1 MMIKRITFLVFM
13 LLSLAS
19 QADVKEFTREYTY
32 SASENDS
39 KVSARK
45 AALVQLQSLVIQEVG
60 VQVQSSFSNQ
70 ETLDGDDFS
79 RKVQANHETFA
90 QALTKTKI
98 LKEQWNGETFY
109 IKAKITVD
117 TDNLVE
123 KIKTVYV
130 QVGSGGGSAKAE
142 DVCKSRHNKAIDLLN
157 EVRGHNTIQE
167 IIELSKAHEF
177 DRGCNSWQFSIIS
190 DFASLRT
197 DSDEYRAHLFHS
209 IKNMESDAMAGEL
222 MVATLRYALRIKPIS
237 DREWDVVRDAIF
249 RGKQSATRSLVSLL
263 IEHTKKNDPDA
274 SDREKEYD
282 TRRQTK
288 LALEQKLSTLTGL
301 GAQLSLSFDDPL
313 SEVDVVY
320 TILQKAMNNQPDIA
334 LDYFM
339 DYRSK
344 FSQQQL
350 SSLSSSIFNRF
361 RQHPTDDMYHFFN
374 NYINVAEIDQRI
386 SSGAFQL
393 FVKFKKNRNNDPRYT
408 KHLEQFM
415 KWNKKEAALIIEGAR
430 TNDHERKLWFI
441 EYDIP
446 SDKACKVKECAKG
459 LFSKKKRDMENAAD
473 YLLAYGSRA
482 APATDQVL
490 KKLERIKALKKV
502 GNDTRLIPKLIRI
515 LDNVG
520 ANTDK
525 TYELLVWA
533 IGDVSKAINEQASSS
548 LQKAGSKAL
557 PVLVRLFP
565 SQKVTPQRRIID
577 VMGTYKSQKAQT
589 LEFLSS
595 VKPATPQMRF
605 AIEDATE
612 ALKR

>member
-1 MMIKRITFLVFM
+1 MTKRITFILCM
-13 LLSLAS
+13 LLSLVS

-70 ETLDGDDFS
+70 ETLDGEDFS
-79 RKVQANHETFA
+79 RKVQANHETFS

-98 LKEQWNGETFY
+98 LKEKWNGETFY

-130 QVGSGGGSAKAE
+130 QVGSGGGSAKPE
-142 DVCKSRHNKAIDLLN
+142 DVCKARYQKAIKLLE
-157 EVRGHNTIQE
+157 EVRDSNTLKE
-167 IIELSKAHEF
+167 LLELSKSHEF
-177 DRGCNSWQFSIIS
+177 NRRCNNWQFTIIS
-190 DFASLRT
+190 DFAFLRT
-197 DSDEYRAHLFHS
+197 DSDEYRKHLFHS
-209 IKNMESDAMAGEL
+209 VMNMESDAMAGEVL
-222 MVATLRYALRIKPIS
+222 VATLRYALRVKPLS
-237 DREWDVVRDAIF
+237 DREWDAVREGIF
-249 RGKQSATRSLVSLL
+249 RGKKSTTISLISLL
-263 IEHTKKNDPDA
+263 VEHTKKNDPDA
-274 SDREKEYD
+274 SEREKEYD
-282 TRRQTK
+282 ARRQTRH
-288 LALEQKLSTLTGL
+288 ALEQQLTTLTRL
-301 GAQLSLSFDDPL
+301 GAQLGLSNDDPL
-313 SEVDVVY
+313 SEIDVAY
-320 TILQKAMNNQPDIA
+320 TIVQKTMNSQPDLS

-339 DYRSK
+339 EYRSK

-350 SSLSSSIFNRF
+350 SGLSSAIFNRF
-361 RQHPTDDMYHFFN
+361 RQHPTDDMYHFFI
-374 NYINVAEIDQRI
+374 NYISVAEIDKRI

-393 FVKFKKNRNNDPRYT
+393 LVKFKKNRNSDPRYT
-408 KHLEQFM
+408 KHLEHFM

-430 TNDHERKLWFI
+430 TNDHERRLWFI

-446 SDKACKVKECAKG
+446 SDKACNVMECAKG
-459 LFSKKKRDMENAAD
+459 LFAKKKRDMENAAD
-473 YLLAYGSRA
+473 FLLAYGSRA
-482 APATDQVL
+482 APATDKIL

-533 IGDVSKAINEQASSS
+533 IGDVSKAINEQASAA
-548 LQKAGSKAL
+548 LENAGPKAL

-577 VMGTYKSQKAQT
+577 VMGTYRSQKAQT
-589 LEFLSS
+589 LEFLAS
-595 VKPATPQMRF
+595 VNPATPQMRF

-612 ALKR
+612 ALSK

>member
-1 MMIKRITFLVFM
+1 MLRKI
-13 LLSLAS
+13 LLSSVLLIFAS
-19 QADVKEFTREYTY
+19 PIFADVKEFVREYTY

-70 ETLDGDDFS
+70 ETLDGEDFS

-109 IKAKITVD
+109 IKARITVD

-123 KIKTVYV
+123 QIKTVYV

-142 DVCKSRHNKAIDLLN
+142 DICKSRHNKAIDLLN
-157 EVRGHNTIQE
+157 EVRGHNTIKAL
-167 IIELSKAHEF
+167 IELSKAHEF
-177 DRGCNSWQFSIIS
+177 NRGCNSWQFSIIS
-190 DFASLRT
+190 DFASRRT
-197 DSDEYRAHLFHS
+197 DSDEYRKHLFHS
-209 IKNMESDAMAGEL
+209 VMNMESDAMAGEVL
-222 MVATLRYALRIKPIS
+222 VASLRYALRVKPLS
-237 DREWDVVRDAIF
+237 DREWDAVREGIF
-249 RGKQSATRSLVSLL
+249 RGKKSTTISLISLL
-263 IEHTKKNDPDA
+263 VEHTKKNDPDA
-274 SDREKEYD
+274 SEREKGYD
-282 TRRQTK
+282 ARRQAK
-288 LALEQKLSTLTGL
+288 PALELQLTTLTRL
-301 GAQLSLSFDDPL
+301 GAQLGLSKDDPL
-313 SEVDVVY
+313 SEVEVAY
-320 TILQKAMNNQPDIA
+320 TIVQKAMNNQPDIA

-339 DYRSK
+339 EYRSK

-350 SSLSSSIFNRF
+350 SGLSSSIFNRF

-374 NYINVAEIDQRI
+374 NYINVAEIDKRI

-393 FVKFKKNRNNDPRYT
+393 LVKFKKNRNNDPRYT

-441 EYDIP
+441 EYNIP
-446 SDKACKVKECAKG
+446 SDKACKVMECVKG
-459 LFSKKKRDMENAAD
+459 LFAKKKRDMENAAD

-515 LDNVG
+515 LDNVD

-533 IGDVSKAINEQASSS
+533 IGDVSKAINEQASAS

-577 VMGTYKSQKAQT
+577 VMGTYKSRKDQT
-589 LEFLSS
+589 LEFLGS
-595 VKPATPQMRF
+595 VNPTTPQMRF
-605 AIEDATE
+605 AIEDATD
-612 ALKR
+612 ALSQ